1 MHPFYPIVNIQ
12 LDPAATACFADYG
25 AELFGGETSLRERR
39 SFRLR
44 LGHRIGVL
52 LDLLYKE
59 GYRTFLCPV
68 GGEFGCIA
76 ASAVL
81 DLKARRPD
89 VELVP
94 VQASVQ
100 RRSGKGLADASIK
113 RMCGGRIFRP
123 FSGVQAD
130 DSRQPRPVG
139 GVSSDGY
146 PVENSLMFGL
156 SSTVIT
162 YLPEMSGHVPAS
174 LALAKRLDLRIMNL
188 SSGPEARQCENR
200 VEPFIRAA
208 ISCSVP
214 TCPVEYLGG
223 LWVLEHEYGMEG
235 RDGEWKHL
243 RAYSNFECEWNLRD
257 DGTAGVYYYGGNVF
271 SDTFFYDRQLGT
283 LSFSSKHYIVKDFT
297 GNHLELMD
305 VSTERGIRLLSLHKI
320 HWNRPVASI
329 RGKSALSLAGR
340 WLYAGTYIKGDT
352 DSWELLSDTSD
363 FPCEWSFA
371 DPNILILRYGD
382 KSEEGLK
389 YACCPLNRELFI
401 EQDREGCI
409 DDLYRV
415 EELSPTRI
423 RLYHMDGVDIF
434 PEQCRVRI
442 ELEKE

>member
-81 DLKARRPD
+81 HMKEHCPD

-94 VQASVQ
+94 VQASVKS
-100 RRSGKGLADASIK
+100 RAGKGLADASIK
-113 RMCGGRIFRP
+113 RVCGSKIIRP
-123 FSGVQAD
+123 FSGAQAGD
-130 DSRQPRPVG
+130 VG
-139 GVSSDGY
+139 RGCNAFGDGY
-146 PVENSLMFGL
+146 SIENALMFGL

-223 LWVLEHEYGMEG
+223 LWVLEHEYGMESG
-235 RDGEWKHL
+235 DREWRHL

-257 DGTAGVYYYGGNVF
+257 DGTAGVYYYGRNVF

-283 LSFSSKHYIVKDFT
+283 LSLSTKGYVVKDLT
-297 GNHLELMD
+297 GNHMELMD
-305 VSTERGIRLLSLHKI
+305 VSTERGIRLLSLRKI
-320 HWNRPVASI
+320 HWNRPAASI
-329 RGKSALSLAGR
+329 RGKDTLSLVGR
-340 WLYAGTYIKGDT
+340 WLHGGTYVRDDT
-352 DSWELLSDTSD
+352 GLWQPLSEASD
-363 FPCEWSFA
+363 LPDEWIFTDRS
-371 DPNILILRYGD
+371 ILTLRYPD
-382 KSEEGLK
+382 KTEERLK
-389 YACCPLNRELFI
+389 YACCPLNREMFI
-401 EQDREGCI
+401 EQDREGCM

-434 PEQCRVRI
+434 PEQCRVII
-442 ELEKE
+442 ELKKE